1 MLSLLLLRFV
11 LKDLA
16 LLLHELLLSFLE
28 KLPFSLLLGIGLSL
42 LGALVLLLFLGEIS

>member
-16 LLLHELLLSFLE
+16 LLINEFLLSFLE
-28 KLPFSLLLGIGLSL
+28 KLPFSLFLGIGLSL
-42 LGALVLLLFLGEIS
+42 LGVLVLLLFQGEIS